1 MFDLLLK
8 RLLLALPQD
17 LQLVHAFVLSLLGFD
32 LGSFPSPFFFY
43 VLASFQALQC
53 GQLWREGVG
62 RKSCVPS
69 PRVTPPATLPLQEV
83 VWRLVS
89 SADGESLSG
98 QLCAGAE
105 EEEAWDLQ
113 PRL

>member
-1 MFDLLLK
+1 MSLVPES
-8 RLLLALPQD
+8 LPQ
-17 LQLVHAFVLSLLGFD
+17 
-32 LGSFPSPFFFY
+32 PPF
-43 VLASFQALQC
+43 LC
-53 GQLWREGVG
+53 
-62 RKSCVPS
+62 RK
-69 PRVTPPATLPLQEV
+69 
-83 VWRLVS
+83 WRLVS